1 MTAIGKTRAGTT
13 GTLRPARLR
22 RPKSTKAY
30 DIQQALAADI
40 VHGRLLPGTSLDETA
55 VAHDFGVSR
64 TPVREAIRQLQVA
77 GLVDTRPHR
86 GAVVA
91 VIPDDRL
98 DDMFSVMA
106 ELEALCARWSA
117 LAMSSGERRRL
128 QEIQAQ
134 SAVFVH
140 KGDRER
146 YVEANDRFH
155 SAIYE
160 GAHSPYL
167 AEITRSVRTRLA
179 PFRRVQFE
187 DPKRLAKSLREH
199 GRVIEA
205 IDRGDADEAQ
215 SQMRAHIGVVRNAVD
230 TVTLPSAGPAAAGE
244 RSASKRK

>member
-1 MTAIGKTRAGTT
+1 MTAIDKARSDAAGT
-13 GTLRPARLR
+13 ARVTKPR
-22 RPKSTKAY
+22 RSKSTKAY

-40 VHGRLLPGTSLDETA
+40 VHGRLLPGASLDETA
-55 VAHDFGVSR
+55 VAREFGVSR
-64 TPVREAIRQLQVA
+64 TPIREAIRQLQVA

-117 LAMSSGERRRL
+117 LAMSSAERRHL
-128 QEIQAQ
+128 HEIQAQ
-134 SAVFVH
+134 SAIFVH

-155 SAIYE
+155 SAIYD

-167 AEITRSVRTRLA
+167 AEITRSVRSRLA

-199 GRVIEA
+199 GRVVEA
-205 IDRGDADEAQ
+205 IERGDADEAQ

-230 TVTLPSAGPAAAGE
+230 TVTLPSAGPMGAGE
-244 RSASKRK
+244 RSAPKGK